1 MEEHE
6 FEDGSIAKIQIIDES
21 IVVLV
26 DDANMGKIKVSGF
39 ASKQDATDF
48 ILFGDWQDPN
58 NNSFIKIVRPKYS
71 LTWEFEG

>member
-6 FEDGSIAKIQIIDES
+6 FEDGSIAKIQVIDES
-21 IVVLV
+21 IAVLV
-26 DDANMGKIKVSGF
+26 DDADMGKIKVSGF
-39 ASKQDATDF
+39 ASEQDATDF

>member
-39 ASKQDATDF
+39 GSKQDATDF

-58 NNSFIKIVRPKYS
+58 KNSFIKIVRPKYS